1 MAVETIDQV
10 IEQLGA
16 VVDDSRAAGSRLGFF
31 AALYRRVTVQV
42 KAGIDS
48 GRFEDGPLTE
58 WFDVVFSGRYLAALE
73 RWRTGENPGESWA
86 IAFRTA
92 ERWRPLALQHL
103 LLGMN
108 AHINVDLGIAAAR
121 TCPGDALPQIKR
133 DFDEINV
140 LLAEL
145 VDDVQARIGTVSPW
159 LGLLDRVGGRS
170 DEALVNFSMRKA
182 RDAAWDLAERL
193 APLGRSEQ
201 APVIER
207 RDRAMAGLAR
217 IIRTPGIVGTLATVA
232 VRLRETSDVRRV
244 IDALS

>member
-1 MAVETIDQV
+1 MAAETIDQV

-31 AALYRRVTVQV
+31 AALYRRVSVQV
-42 KAGIDS
+42 KTGIDS
-48 GRFEDGPLTE
+48 ARFEDGPRTE
-58 WFDVVFSGRYLAALE
+58 RFDVVFAGRYLAALE
-73 RWRTGENPGESWA
+73 RWRRDEHPGDSWA

-121 TCPGDALPQIKR
+121 TCPGDSLPEIKR

-145 VDDVQARIGTVSPW
+145 VDEVQARIGDFSPW

-170 DEALVNFSMRKA
+170 DEALVNFSMQKA

-193 APLGRSEQ
+193 APLDGPQQ
-201 APVIER
+201 ARVIER
-207 RDRAMAGLAR
+207 RDHAMALFAR
-217 IIRTPGIVGTLATVA
+217 VIRTPGIAGTLATLA
-232 VRLRETSDVRRV
+232 IRLRESSDVRRV

>member
-10 IEQLGA
+10 VEQLGA

-31 AALYRRVTVQV
+31 AALYRRVTLQV

-48 GRFEDGPLTE
+48 GRFEDGPRME
-58 WFDVVFSGRYLAALE
+58 RFDVVFAGRYLAAVEQWL
-73 RWRTGENPGESWA
+73 RGEHPGDSWA

-121 TCPGDALPQIKR
+121 TCPGNALPQIKR
-133 DFDEINV
+133 DFDEISV

-159 LGLLDRVGGRS
+159 LGLLDRAGGRS

-193 APLGRSEQ
+193 APLDRPQQ
-201 APVIER
+201 APVIKR
-207 RDRAMAGLAR
+207 RDRSMARFAR
-217 IIRTPGIVGTLATVA
+217 VIRTPGIVGTLATVA
-232 VRLRETSDVRRV
+232 IRLRESSDVRRV